1 MANEALFAT
10 AGLFGLFVAM
20 LSGALWDTR
29 LVAAPIRY
37 LPVGGRPAHHAT
49 VMLAILANGE
59 QFALC
64 IDARSTRQTPAAA
77 LSKEYTFET
86 DDVSVLHVSVT
97 PA

>member
-37 LPVGGRPAHHAT
+37 FRSEGGRHTMP
-49 VMLAILANGE
+49 
-59 QFALC
+59 
-64 IDARSTRQTPAAA
+64 R
-77 LSKEYTFET
+77 
-86 DDVSVLHVSVT
+86 
-97 PA
+97 